1 MSQTEQ
7 YHITGYSLTE
17 KGNTAKS
24 HHHSFKAGKPHLYP
38 LFKLHKLNLDQIN
51 NKVIPPARFV
61 LSMKAS
67 PTSKVGLFLADT
79 LKSVAEN
86 YCGASYL
93 KDTNSF
99 LRKLNDNSSLL
110 AGPNNDLFSID
121 VKALYPSIKPHYVPI
136 AVRDALNKC
145 TDWSEE
151 RIDAII
157 ELVEFSIKHAA
168 IHFRNKWYL
177 VILGLPTGG
186 ADSVVLANIVVQWV
200 FINFFAT
207 DEGIKWYKFLLLLSR
222 FIDGV
227 WFGSRLEFD
236 EFLTSLNNFGIDF
249 GIFFDDGDVQFG
261 KEIHFLD
268 VVVSITDN
276 ILHTSLYSK
285 PTDAHRFLHRLSF
298 HPPHTFRSLP
308 FAQMRRAAL
317 ICSEM
322 EERERSIDDMIK
334 YFRGCGY
341 KEYSL
346 IAAQNRAMELSRQDL
361 LGYTR
366 PVRDEIPLVFV
377 TTYCKEIPLLKNIF
391 KNYQDD
397 IYRLTDKSNVIV
409 ACRKNANTSALLFN
423 KFGFCQSILESEAV
437 NQKCGDGRCSTCPL
451 MFETL
456 EPIILNEHN
465 LTLKLSNKY
474 NCKSEDI
481 IYFVQCKVPGCGDFY
496 FGQTTNRLHIRF
508 NNHR

>member
-1 MSQTEQ
+1 M
-7 YHITGYSLTE
+7 
-17 KGNTAKS
+17 
-24 HHHSFKAGKPHLYP
+24 
-38 LFKLHKLNLDQIN
+38 
-51 NKVIPPARFV
+51 
-61 LSMKAS
+61 
-67 PTSKVGLFLADT
+67 
-79 LKSVAEN
+79 
-86 YCGASYL
+86 
-93 KDTNSF
+93 
-99 LRKLNDNSSLL
+99 
-110 AGPNNDLFSID
+110 
-121 VKALYPSIKPHYVPI
+121 
-136 AVRDALNKC
+136 
-145 TDWSEE
+145 
-151 RIDAII
+151 
-157 ELVEFSIKHAA
+157 
-168 IHFRNKWYL
+168 
-177 VILGLPTGG
+177 
-186 ADSVVLANIVVQWV
+186 
-200 FINFFAT
+200 
-207 DEGIKWYKFLLLLSR
+207 
-222 FIDGV
+222 
-227 WFGSRLEFD
+227 
-236 EFLTSLNNFGIDF
+236 
-249 GIFFDDGDVQFG
+249 
-261 KEIHFLD
+261 D

-346 IAAQNRAMELSRQDL
+346 IAAKNRAMELSRQDL

-377 TTYCKEIPLLKNIF
+377 TTYCKEIPLLKNIL

-456 EPIILNEHN
+456 EPILLNEHN

-508 NNHR
+508 NNHRQGFKARSYSKSALSYHIHNDHGDLKLNSQCLRDNFNLAIVEGTPARNLDRREDYYIWKTDSSTKHLNRYQAIR